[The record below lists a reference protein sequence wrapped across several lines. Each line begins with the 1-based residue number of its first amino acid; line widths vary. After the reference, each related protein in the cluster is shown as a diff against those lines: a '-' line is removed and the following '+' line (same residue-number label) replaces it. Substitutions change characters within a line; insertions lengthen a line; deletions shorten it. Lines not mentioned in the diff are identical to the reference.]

1 MLVLNGFA
9 SLAERYDGFI
19 LDLWGVIHD
28 GIAPYPGAIDVL
40 TRLRDGGKPAVLLSN
55 APRRSHMAQQAMRQ
69 MGIPDDL
76 YRDLLTS
83 GEATHRMLRDRTD
96 PFFAALGRRMYHLGP
111 QRDRSVFE
119 GLDLQQVASPAA
131 ADFLLNTGPNDEGFP
146 TDASLF
152 DGDLRACFL
161 AALPMVCANPDL
173 VVVRG
178 GKLVICA
185 GLLAQ
190 RYEALGGA
198 ARWVGKPDPTIYGV
212 VLDLLRLPPSRVLA
226 VGDSLR
232 TDIAGA
238 AGVGID
244 SCWVLGGIHRD
255 ELNGDAEAAQEAVRR
270 AGLAPVVAVP
280 AFSW

>member
-19 LDLWGVIHD
+19 LDVWGVIHD
-28 GIAPYPGAIDVL
+28 GIAPCPGAIDVL
-40 TRLRDGGKPAVLLSN
+40 TRLSAAGKPAVLLSN
-55 APRRSHMAQQAMRQ
+55 APRRSHVARQALRRL
-69 MGIPDDL
+69 GFPDDL

-96 PFFAALGRRMYHLGP
+96 PFFAALGRRLYHLGP
-111 QRDRSVFE
+111 ERDRSVFE

-131 ADFLLNTGPNDEGFP
+131 AGFLLNTGPSDEGFP
-146 TDASLF
+146 TEASLF
-152 DGDLRACFL
+152 DGELRACFE

-173 VVVRG
+173 VIVRAG
-178 GKLVICA
+178 QVVICA

-190 RYEALGGA
+190 RYEALGGIT
-198 ARWVGKPDPTIYGV
+198 RLVGKPDPAIYGV
-212 VLDLLRLPPSRVLA
+212 VLEMLRLPPARVLA

-238 AGVGID
+238 AGAGID
-244 SCWVLGGIHRD
+244 SCWVLDGIHRD
-255 ELNGDAEAAQEAVRR
+255 ELNGDAEAAQAAVRR
-270 AGLAPVVAVP
+270 AGLAPVAAVP
-280 AFSW
+280 VFRW